1 MFSDSEQN
9 RLDDQLTFH
18 SFEHFPQRP
27 KSHSTL
33 TRRTLSAE
41 TRPDLMSD
49 KVDDVEKV
57 DKHISRKYDIQQ
69 KLGKGAY
76 AVVFKAIDKKTKDVV
91 AIKKIFD
98 AFQNQTDAQRTF
110 REIAYLLMLQ
120 GVQCFNSSADAASS
134 KAVAASGGIAHPNI
148 IKLRNFHKAEND
160 KDVYLVFDFMET
172 DLHAVVRANI
182 LEPVHKQFI
191 VYQSLKALKYCH
203 TAGLLH
209 RDLKPSNL
217 LLNEDCVL
225 KVADFGLARALHEI
239 EGMAEPAGTLTD
251 YVATRWYRAP
261 EILLGSTSYTRA
273 VDVWALGCIIAEMFI
288 GKPLLAGSSTINQI
302 ERIVEV
308 TGVPDAPTIE
318 ALRSK
323 YAATMLREPVNLID
337 KYPPATAGYRLG
349 MLREKMKG
357 APEEAIQMVCA
368 MLEVDP
374 SKRMDVHGALAHA
387 WMKPFRK
394 EDEDKQDVC
403 EPLKACIDDDTKLS
417 VNDYRDE
424 LYKGLKLLAK
434 GDKTETSSNKFFKMF
449 PSRSAR

>member
-1 MFSDSEQN
+1 
-9 RLDDQLTFH
+9 
-18 SFEHFPQRP
+18 
-27 KSHSTL
+27 
-33 TRRTLSAE
+33 
-41 TRPDLMSD
+41 
-49 KVDDVEKV
+49 V
-57 DKHISRKYDIQQ
+57 DKHITRKYEIQQ

-76 AVVFKAIDKKTKDVV
+76 AVVFKAIDKKTKETV

-120 GVQCFNSSADAASS
+120 GVQCFNSSSDGASKSASASS
-134 KAVAASGGIAHPNI
+134 GIAHPNI

-203 TAGLLH
+203 TANLLH

-239 EGMAEPAGTLTD
+239 ESMKEPAGTLTD

-261 EILLGSTSYTRA
+261 EILLGSTSYTKA
-273 VDVWALGCIIAEMFI
+273 VDVWAMGCIIAEMFI
-288 GKPLLAGSSTINQI
+288 GKPLLAGTSTTNQI
-302 ERIVEV
+302 ERIIEV
-308 TGVPDAPTIE
+308 TGVPDSGTIE
-318 ALRSK
+318 SMKSK
-323 YAATMLREPVNLID
+323 YAAMMLKEPVNLVA
-337 KYPPATAGYRLG
+337 KFPPASDAHRLSV
-349 MLREKMKG
+349 LREKMKG
-357 APEEAIQMVCA
+357 APEDAITMVSA
-368 MLEVDP
+368 MLEINP
-374 SKRMDVHGALAHA
+374 AKRMDVHGALAHA

-394 EDEDKQDVC
+394 EDEEKHDIC
-403 EPLKACIDDDTKLS
+403 PPLNACLDDDTKLS
-417 VNDYRDE
+417 VNEYRDE
-424 LYKGLKLLAK
+424 LYKGLKQMAK
-434 GDKTETSSNKFFKMF
+434 GETGGSSSNKFFKMF
-449 PSRSAR
+449 PGRAR

>member
-1 MFSDSEQN
+1 
-9 RLDDQLTFH
+9 
-18 SFEHFPQRP
+18 
-27 KSHSTL
+27 
-33 TRRTLSAE
+33 
-41 TRPDLMSD
+41 
-49 KVDDVEKV
+49 
-57 DKHISRKYDIQQ
+57 
-69 KLGKGAY
+69 
-76 AVVFKAIDKKTKDVV
+76 
-91 AIKKIFD
+91 
-98 AFQNQTDAQRTF
+98 
-110 REIAYLLMLQ
+110 
-120 GVQCFNSSADAASS
+120 
-134 KAVAASGGIAHPNI
+134 
-148 IKLRNFHKAEND
+148 
-160 KDVYLVFDFMET
+160 
-172 DLHAVVRANI
+172 
-182 LEPVHKQFI
+182 
-191 VYQSLKALKYCH
+191 
-203 TAGLLH
+203 
-209 RDLKPSNL
+209 
-217 LLNEDCVL
+217 VL

-387 WMKPFRK
+387 WKTIP
-394 EDEDKQDVC
+394 
-403 EPLKACIDDDTKLS
+403 
-417 VNDYRDE
+417 
-424 LYKGLKLLAK
+424 KGGRGQA
-434 GDKTETSSNKFFKMF
+434 GCV
-449 PSRSAR
+449 